1 MNNVFF
7 TLKFMENKISLIRYL
22 LSVQFN
28 ILDDEFK
35 YPRSELLQGNKILRW
50 LNSREWLGQKTNA
63 GSDHV
68 FIGFPH

>member
-35 YPRSELLQGNKILRW
+35 YPRCELLQGKKILRCF
-50 LNSREWLGQKTNA
+50 NSTE
-63 GSDHV
+63 
-68 FIGFPH
+68 